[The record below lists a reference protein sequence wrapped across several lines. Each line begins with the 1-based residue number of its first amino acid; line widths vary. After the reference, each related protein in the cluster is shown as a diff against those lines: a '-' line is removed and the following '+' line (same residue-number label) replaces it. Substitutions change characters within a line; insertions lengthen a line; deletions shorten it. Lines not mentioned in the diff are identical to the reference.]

1 MQQRFFILP
10 KKELTILKIALIQ
23 MQSSFDKTATIQHAC
38 ALIRQEVQ
46 AGAEIVVLPEMF
58 CCPYA
63 TQYFRAYGEYQG
75 GEAQTALSALAAEL
89 AVMIVAGSLPELE
102 ADRVYNTSFVYDQT
116 GKQIARHRKMH
127 LFDIDVQGGQKFCES
142 EVLTAGDQVTVFPT
156 PWGKIG
162 LCICFDIR
170 FSELFR
176 LMALQGAELVIVP
189 AAFNMTTGPA
199 HWQLH
204 FRARALDN
212 QLFTIGV
219 SPARQEDGCY
229 VAYGHSIAVDPWG
242 NLLYQAGS
250 EATAH
255 TLEIDF
261 AQVRSVRQQL
271 PILSARRSDIY
282 ELKLK
287 VKA

>member
-1 MQQRFFILP
+1 M
-10 KKELTILKIALIQ
+10 KIALIQ
-23 MQSSFDKTATIQHAC
+23 MQAGFDKTETVRHAC
-38 ALIRQEVQ
+38 ALIRQQVSV
-46 AGAEIVVLPEMF
+46 GAEIAVLPEMF

-63 TQYFRAYGEYQG
+63 TQYFRSYGEVQG
-75 GEAQTALSALAAEL
+75 GEAQAALSALAAEL
-89 AVMIVAGSLPELE
+89 GIYLVAGSLPELE
-102 ADRVYNTSFVYDQT
+102 GDRVYNTSFVYDPT

-127 LFDIDVQGGQKFCES
+127 LFDIDVKDGQKFCES
-142 EVLTAGDQVTVFPT
+142 EVLSAGNQVTVFST

-212 QLFTIGV
+212 QLFTVGV
-219 SPARQEDGCY
+219 SPAREENGCY
-229 VAYGHSIAVDPWG
+229 VAYGHSIVADPWG
-242 NLLYQAGS
+242 NVLYQAGS
-250 EATAH
+250 AETAH
-255 TLEIDF
+255 TLEIDY
-261 AQVRSVRQQL
+261 AQVQAIRQQL
-271 PILSARRSDIY
+271 PILSARRNDVY
-282 ELKLK
+282 ECRLKSE
-287 VKA
+287 